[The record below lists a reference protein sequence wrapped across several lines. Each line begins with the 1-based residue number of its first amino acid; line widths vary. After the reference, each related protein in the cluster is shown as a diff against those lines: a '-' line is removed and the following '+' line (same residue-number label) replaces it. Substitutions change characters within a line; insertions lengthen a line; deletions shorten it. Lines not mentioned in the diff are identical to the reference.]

1 MSSKYSWFVFM
12 LAVICLSLAADA
24 QSTVDETRSCDDGS
38 DTLEEL
44 VSMVTAVASNQQQN
58 AREIRDVKSLLLSES
73 VGTNETSLEDVVKEA
88 KAKITNEIKEVKKT
102 IASGCERANDTRG
115 GGGGC

>member
-1 MSSKYSWFVFM
+1 MFM

-38 DTLEEL
+38 DTLDDI
-44 VSMVTAVASNQQQN
+44 VSMVSAVASNQQQN

-73 VGTNETSLEDVVKEA
+73 GET
-88 KAKITNEIKEVKKT
+88 
-102 IASGCERANDTRG
+102 NDTRLENWCHEANTG
-115 GGGGC
+115 RLKIRSQMR